1 MVRQALHTARPPSG
15 LVMVMLRVPVAALVA
30 TVRVKLTCDA
40 DGTVTAVAVTPVPDT
55 ATFAPL
61 VKLLPLTWAEVVV
74 PRPTVLGLIEV
85 AVGAGMTVKQAEQLM
100 VLLPVVTATSRDPV
114 MALAATTMAATSLV
128 ELGTLTDLT
137 VIPEPA
143 K

>member
-1 MVRQALHTARPPSG
+1 
-15 LVMVMLRVPVAALVA
+15 
-30 TVRVKLTCDA
+30 
-40 DGTVTAVAVTPVPDT
+40 
-55 ATFAPL
+55 
-61 VKLLPLTWAEVVV
+61 
-74 PRPTVLGLIEV
+74 
-85 AVGAGMTVKQAEQLM
+85 MTVKQAEQLM

-114 MALAATTMAATSLV
+114 TALAATTMAATSLV

>member
-1 MVRQALHTARPPSG
+1 M
-15 LVMVMLRVPVAALVA
+15 RVPVAALVA

-40 DGTVTAVAVTPVPDT
+40 VGTVTAVAVTPVPDT
-55 ATFAPL
+55 ATFAPW

-74 PRPTVLGLIEV
+74 PRPTVLGLTDV

-114 MALAATTMAATSLV
+114 TALAATAMAATSLV